1 MPRVEGAEKVTGA
14 TRYAADL
21 PIPESLY
28 AKILRSPLA
37 HARIRKIDTAA
48 AKALPGVHA
57 VLTGADLPEVYVGL
71 RMKDMPVLAT
81 DKVRFVGDP
90 VAAVA
95 ADTPEIADA
104 ALRLIEVDYEELPC
118 VYDPLEAVKT
128 GTEALHDAPRDYK
141 NAPPLAEGVDPDL
154 PNIQSHSVWGN
165 GNVED
170 GFKNADRVF
179 ENTFATQLAHHGYL
193 EPHACTVAV
202 DASGN
207 VEVWASNKGPFAL
220 KNRLAQDL
228 GIEPEKV
235 NVHILS
241 VGGDFGG
248 KASMIDTPVCYFL
261 AKETGRPVRLVL
273 TYTEE
278 IATAAHRHPAVVTLR
293 AGVKNDGTLT
303 AIDGKVTFAG
313 GAYAAWK
320 ANPEITVLGAKRLAS
335 YYRVPA
341 IRIET
346 VCAYTN
352 QVPCTQTRTP
362 GSPQIVF
369 AVESLMGHMAREMG
383 IDPVDFRLHNLL
395 DPGDTSPLGAKWND
409 ILAKETLEKAVEAS
423 GWRQGRPGPNR
434 GRGIALY
441 ERGAGGGNANAGID
455 LDEDGTV
462 TVLVG
467 VPDVGPGIHT
477 AITQIV
483 SETLDTAPETIR
495 IRVEDTDNSPWD
507 PGTGGSKS
515 TNTTGHAAYKA
526 AREVHEKLVECAAR
540 KLGCQPD
547 QVGRVDGRF
556 AAPEGG
562 ELSFAEVAQ
571 AAIAEAGGSFHHD
584 TVFAPEG
591 QPPITSFAAQIAEVE
606 VDPETGQV
614 RVTRMTTAHDSGRIL
629 NHLTYQGPDRR
640 RRGQRRG
647 LRADGRQP
655 HVRRQ
660 DHDPEPR
667 RLQAAL
673 RQGHPPARHRFRR
686 AGHRPRPL
694 PGQGHRRA
702 PQRPH
707 RSRHRQRRGRRRR
720 RARLRPAAHGGE
732 GLRGVARILGA
743 CPSSRIVA
751 SVGATGRSPLR
762 DLLSRS
768 PARAACTPASQFT
781 PLASSAC
788 TDTIFSDG
796 WI

>member
-1 MPRVEGAEKVTGA
+1 MAFQIVGKPLPRIEGTDKVTGA

-21 PIPESLY
+21 PIPDSLY
-28 AKILRSPLA
+28 AKVLRSPLA

-48 AKALPGVHA
+48 AKALAGVHS
-57 VLTGADLPEVYVGL
+57 VLTGDDLPEVYVGL
-71 RMKDMPVLAT
+71 RMKDMPVLANG
-81 DKVRFVGDP
+81 KVRFVGDP

-95 ADTPEIADA
+95 ADTAEIAEA
-104 ALRLIEVDYEELPC
+104 ALRLIEVDYEELPG
-118 VYDPLEAVKT
+118 VYDPLDAVKA
-128 GTEALHDAPRDYK
+128 GTSPLHDAPRDYK
-141 NAPPLAEGVDPDL
+141 NAPPLAEGVDPDR
-154 PNIQSHSVWGN
+154 PNLQSHSIWQN
-165 GNVED
+165 GDVD
-170 GFKNADRVF
+170 AGFEGADRVF
-179 ENTFATQLAHHGYL
+179 ESTFTTQLAHHGYL

-261 AKETGRPVRLVL
+261 AKETGRPVRMVL

-293 AGVKNDGTLT
+293 TGVKNDGTLA

-320 ANPEITVLGAKRLAS
+320 ANPEITVMGAKRLAS

-346 VCAYTN
+346 ICAYTN

-369 AVESLMGHMAREMG
+369 AVESQIGHIAREMN
-383 IDPVDFRLHNLL
+383 IDPVDFRLRNLL

-423 GWRQGRPGPNR
+423 GWRKSPPGPNR

-441 ERGAGGGNANAGID
+441 ERGAGGGNANAGIE

-462 TVLVG
+462 TVLTG

-483 SETLDTAPETIR
+483 SETLGVGPESVR

-515 TNTTGHAAYKA
+515 TNTTGHAAHKA
-526 AREVHEKLVECAAR
+526 AREVNEMLVECAAR

-547 QVGRVDGRF
+547 QVGRVDGCF
-556 AAPEGG
+556 AAPEGR

-571 AAIAEAGGSFHHD
+571 AAITEGGGSFHHD

-591 QPPITSFAAQIAEVE
+591 QPPITSFAAQVAEVE

-629 NHLTYQGPDRR
+629 NHLTYQGQIDGGVVNGVGFALMEDNPM
-640 RRGQRRG
+640 
-647 LRADGRQP
+647 ADDGKITTLNLGDFKLP
-655 HVRRQ
+655 CAK
-660 DHDPEPR
+660 DIPR
-667 RLQAAL
+667 LDTVFVEQGEGPVPFQGKAIGELPNVPTAAAIANAVADAVGARVYDLPLTAEKVYAAL
-673 RQGHPPARHRFRR
+673 H
-686 AGHRPRPL
+686 
-694 PGQGHRRA
+694 
-702 PQRPH
+702 
-707 RSRHRQRRGRRRR
+707 
-720 RARLRPAAHGGE
+720 E
-732 GLRGVARILGA
+732 
-743 CPSSRIVA
+743 
-751 SVGATGRSPLR
+751 
-762 DLLSRS
+762 
-768 PARAACTPASQFT
+768 
-781 PLASSAC
+781 
-788 TDTIFSDG
+788 
-796 WI
+796 

>member
-1 MPRVEGAEKVTGA
+1 MAYQTVGKPMPRIEGADKVTGA

-21 PIPESLY
+21 PIPDSLY
-28 AKILRSPLA
+28 AKVLRSPLP
-37 HARIRKIDTAA
+37 HARIRNIDTAK

-71 RMKDMPVLAT
+71 RMKDMPVLAR
-81 DKVRFVGDP
+81 DKVRFVSDP

-95 ADTPEIADA
+95 ADTPEICDE
-104 ALRLIEVDYEELPC
+104 ALRLIEVDYEELPG
-118 VYDPLEAVKT
+118 VYDPLEAVKP
-128 GTEALHDAPRDYK
+128 GTVALHDAPREYK
-141 NAPPLAEGVDPDL
+141 NAPPLAEGVDPDR
-154 PNIQSHSVWGN
+154 PNVQSHSVWQN
-165 GNVED
+165 GD
-170 GFKNADRVF
+170 LDAGFAAADRVF

-202 DASGN
+202 DPSGN

-220 KNRLAQDL
+220 KNRLCADL
-228 GIEPEKV
+228 GLEPEKV

-261 AKETGRPVRLVL
+261 AKETGRPVRMVL

-278 IATAAHRHPAVVTLR
+278 IATAAHRHPAVVTIR
-293 AGVKNDGTLT
+293 TGVKNDGAIT
-303 AIDGKVTFAG
+303 AVEGKVTFTG

-320 ANPEITVLGAKRLAS
+320 ANPEITVLGARRLAS

-369 AVESLMGHMAREMG
+369 AVESQMGHIAREMG
-383 IDPVDFRLHNLL
+383 IDPVDFRMRNLL
-395 DPGDTSPLGAKWND
+395 DPGDASPLGAKWD
-409 ILAKETLEKAVEAS
+409 GILAKETLAKAVEAS
-423 GWRQGRPGPNR
+423 GWRTSQPGPNR

-477 AITQIV
+477 AIVQIV
-483 SETLDTAPETIR
+483 SETLGAAPETIR
-495 IRVEDTDNSPWD
+495 IQVEDTDNSPWD

-515 TNTTGHAAYKA
+515 TNTTGHAAHKA
-526 AREVHEKLVECAAR
+526 AREVHEMLVECAAR
-540 KLGCQPD
+540 KLGCAPD

-562 ELSFAEVAQ
+562 ELSFAEVGPGRHRRGRRLVPPRDPLRPRGP
-571 AAIAEAGGSFHHD
+571 AAHHLVRGPGRRGGGGPGNRPGEGHPHD
-584 TVFAPEG
+584 HRPRLRPDH
-591 QPPITSFAAQIAEVE
+591 QPP
-606 VDPETGQV
+606 DLP
-614 RVTRMTTAHDSGRIL
+614 
-629 NHLTYQGPDRR
+629 GPDRR
-640 RRGQRRG
+640 RCGQRRG
-647 LRADGRQP
+647 LRAHGRQP

-660 DHDPEPR
+660 DHHPEPG
-667 RLQAAL
+667 RLQAPL
-673 RQGHPPARHRFRR
+673 RQGHPPARHRVRR
-686 AGHRPRPL
+686 PGRRPRPL
-694 PGQGHRRA
+694 PGQGHRRT

-707 RSRHRQRRGRRRR
+707 RRRHRQRRRRRHR
-720 RARLRPAAHGGE
+720 RAGVRPPAHRGE
-732 GLRGVARILGA
+732 GVRG
-743 CPSSRIVA
+743 
-751 SVGATGRSPLR
+751 TE
-762 DLLSRS
+762 
-768 PARAACTPASQFT
+768 
-781 PLASSAC
+781 
-788 TDTIFSDG
+788 
-796 WI
+796 

>member
-1 MPRVEGAEKVTGA
+1 MC
-14 TRYAADL
+14 
-21 PIPESLY
+21 
-28 AKILRSPLA
+28 
-37 HARIRKIDTAA
+37 
-48 AKALPGVHA
+48 
-57 VLTGADLPEVYVGL
+57 
-71 RMKDMPVLAT
+71 MN
-81 DKVRFVGDP
+81 
-90 VAAVA
+90 
-95 ADTPEIADA
+95 
-104 ALRLIEVDYEELPC
+104 
-118 VYDPLEAVKT
+118 PLEAVKT

-467 VPDVGPGIHT
+467 VPDVGPRDPH
-477 AITQIV
+477 
-483 SETLDTAPETIR
+483 R
-495 IRVEDTDNSPWD
+495 HRTDRQRD
-507 PGTGGSKS
+507 PGHRARDHSHSGRGHRQLPLGSRHRRQQVHQHHRTRGLQGRPGGP
-515 TNTTGHAAYKA
+515 
-526 AREVHEKLVECAAR
+526 R
-540 KLGCQPD
+540 
-547 QVGRVDGRF
+547 
-556 AAPEGG
+556 
-562 ELSFAEVAQ
+562 
-571 AAIAEAGGSFHHD
+571 EAGGVRRPEARLPARPSRKGGRPLRRPRGRRTVVRGGGPSRHRRGWRLLPPRHDLRPRRPAAHHLVRGAD
-584 TVFAPEG
+584 CRG
-591 QPPITSFAAQIAEVE
+591 RGGS
-606 VDPETGQV
+606 GNRQV

-629 NHLTYQGPDRR
+629 NHLTYQG
-640 RRGQRRG
+640 QI
-647 LRADGRQP
+647 DGGVVNGMGFALMEDNP
-655 HVRRQ
+655 MS
-660 DHDPEPR
+660 DGKITTLNLGDFKLPCAKDIPR
-667 RLQAAL
+667 LDTVFVEQA
-673 RQGHPPARHRFRR
+673 PA
-686 AGHRPRPL
+686 PSP
-694 PGQGHRRA
+694 
-702 PQRPH
+702 
-707 RSRHRQRRGRRRR
+707 S
-720 RARLRPAAHGGE
+720 RAR
-732 GLRGVARILGA
+732 
-743 CPSSRIVA
+743 PS
-751 SVGATGRSPLR
+751 
-762 DLLSRS
+762 
-768 PARAACTPASQFT
+768 
-781 PLASSAC
+781 ASSPTC
-788 TDTIFSDG
+788 PPPPPSPTP
-796 WI
+796 